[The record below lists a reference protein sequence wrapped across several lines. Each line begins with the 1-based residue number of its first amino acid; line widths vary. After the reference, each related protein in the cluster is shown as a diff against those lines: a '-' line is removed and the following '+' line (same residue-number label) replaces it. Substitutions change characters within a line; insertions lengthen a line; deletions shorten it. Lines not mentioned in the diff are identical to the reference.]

1 MRREDFDALQK
12 MCMDISGKETTLRH
26 LEPEAALSLA
36 TTHMLAQGRTGG
48 DIMRMANNIV
58 RLRQVQEL
66 EDHVRV
72 SQHLLPPRPEERMI
86 QVMTLAVHEFVQ
98 APRAASLRFLEFAL
112 GDASPPEV
120 KLRIATEYERSYFE
134 KARKGDEHIASDK
147 DERERPRNNVGGT
160 LGD

>member
-1 MRREDFDALQK
+1 
-12 MCMDISGKETTLRH
+12 MCMDISGKETSLRH

-48 DIMRMANNIV
+48 DITRMANNIV
-58 RLRQVQEL
+58 RLRQVQQL

-72 SQHLLPPRPEERMI
+72 SQHLLPPRPEERMV
-86 QVMTLAVHEFVQ
+86 QVMTLSVQEFVHE
-98 APRAASLRFLEFAL
+98 PRATTLRFLDFAL

-147 DERERPRNNVGGT
+147 DEKKAQLEKGPETAQAV
-160 LGD
+160 